1 MEKVY
6 RRNGYAITEDENGIW
21 ISWNEGPY
29 EKTVTYPISRE
40 NLKKALKSD
49 HDAYEVMIYAETG
62 RWPPGEEERQEH
74 SRAFLRKFPDLLVKI
89 PENQTMFEEE
99 ELKVLL
105 ARAAEEMEEDAMIYY
120 YYNDKGE
127 NVPKSEATIER
138 VYAPAPNGLLRHVA
152 DRRLQR
158 EGGEGTVQY
167 EMCFA
172 GEYLEEIV
180 RDLCAVMP
188 LMMPEGS
195 IRRARRERDLNSLR
209 NLLLLG
215 GEEEFIC
222 VDCNDRDWIFPLV
235 VRCRTGYADEV
246 RAVMQ
251 RWDKSVRLVYGQSAS
266 EDMRDVYGGEHTI
279 LGCLEEYYHMK
290 IGDMFKIKSYEDKP
304 LLISKFDTE
313 DIKRNIFR
321 FEEKYN
327 ISLPGQYK
335 AFLQKY
341 NGGYA
346 PRTDILFRGEVV
358 STLKEFS
365 GVGDVPRPFW
375 DFHVKRL
382 AERELLPIAGD
393 IFGNDIAIGLGDG
406 NRGRIFFCDHEE
418 GDKPECEWRDLKA
431 FFADCHS
438 ERIDKNAIQSIEERE
453 TYLVRTGRGNYVT
466 EGLRR
471 TWQEEIDWF
480 KSVRQQEVILDWP
493 D

>member
-1 MEKVY
+1 M
-6 RRNGYAITEDENGIW
+6 T
-21 ISWNEGPY
+21 
-29 EKTVTYPISRE
+29 
-40 NLKKALKSD
+40 
-49 HDAYEVMIYAETG
+49 
-62 RWPPGEEERQEH
+62 
-74 SRAFLRKFPDLLVKI
+74 
-89 PENQTMFEEE
+89 
-99 ELKVLL
+99 
-105 ARAAEEMEEDAMIYY
+105 
-120 YYNDKGE
+120 
-127 NVPKSEATIER
+127 
-138 VYAPAPNGLLRHVA
+138 

-188 LMMPEGS
+188 LKVPEGS
-195 IRRARRERDLNSLR
+195 IRRARQERDLESLR

-235 VRCRTGYADEV
+235 VRCRMGYADEV

-266 EDMRDVYGGEHTI
+266 EDMRDVYGGEHTV

-304 LLISKFDTE
+304 LLISKFSTE

-346 PRTDILFRGEVV
+346 PRTDILFKGEVV
-358 STLKEFS
+358 STLTEFS

-375 DFHVKRL
+375 DFHVERL
-382 AERELLPIAGD
+382 AKRELLPIAGD

-438 ERIDKNAIQSIEERE
+438 ERIDKNAVKSIEERE
-453 TYLVRTGRGNYVT
+453 AFMVITGRGDYVT

-471 TWQEEIDWF
+471 TWQEEIDWYQEI
-480 KSVRQQEVILDWP
+480 RQQEVILDWP